1 MNNNKYL
8 AFAEGEITVY
18 CGDHARAN
26 VHGSL
31 KQAREIAGSSRR
43 GNILY
48 VNTVFTTRK
57 LLEAARQELP
67 SPGARHGGLE
77 ASGEALGER
86 EGLFFQHVIIGD
98 LCKYLDKIREAIEE
112 NDIKYLIINSWDF
125 ANRSYGYKEKAL
137 FGLMSIAN
145 EMDVSVLI
153 YSQANMNGAVAGQM
167 HRGGLGKLAAL
178 ADAIIWNNSD
188 EILEEIANDKPKPRI
203 LTNRKINELPYPRKE
218 SAISSGGELVLPH
231 DEVESEVLEEDL
243 MFA

>member
-1 MNNNKYL
+1 MKNYL
-8 AFAEGEITVY
+8 KFTEGEITVY

-26 VHGSL
+26 VHASL

-43 GNILY
+43 ANILY

-67 SPGARHGGLE
+67 SPGA
-77 ASGEALGER
+77 SGEGLGER
-86 EGLFFQHVIIGD
+86 EGIFFQHVIIGD
-98 LCKYLDKIREAIEE
+98 LCKYLDVIRESIEA

-125 ANRSYGYKEKAL
+125 ANRSYSYKEKAL
-137 FGLMSIAN
+137 FGLMNIAN

-153 YSQANMNGAVAGQM
+153 YSQANMNGAVAGQI

-178 ADAIIWNNSD
+178 ADAIIWSDSD
-188 EILEEIANDKPKPRI
+188 EILEEIDNNKPKPRI
-203 LTNRKINELPYPRKE
+203 LSDRKINELPYPRKE
-218 SAISSGGELVLPH
+218 SVISSGGELVLSQ
-231 DEVESEVLEEDL
+231 DKVESEVLEEDL